1 MAVFQVLFEN
11 QTIEIKDGYVEKP
24 KTYGLGLTF
33 IEKIVEQF
41 SYKEKINTMI
51 STSNNEIKL
60 TVWFMK
66 LGKIARMRFLWNF

>member
-1 MAVFQVLFEN
+1 MFQVLFEN

-51 STSNNEIKL
+51 TTKNSDIQL
-60 TVWFMK
+60 V
-66 LGKIARMRFLWNF
+66 